1 MRRLATLL
9 FRWSAWLAA
18 LACVPGGTLWALTPL
33 GTHLADQRLPAG
45 SDRFWQLFSTAP
57 LLLLVGLAGL
67 WWLDCL
73 GSGRF
78 TWVGLAVAGVGICMI
93 VLGNIGQFWFGLDDL
108 FTLTAPAYRAFR
120 IGLLLLALGGAILGI
135 TAARDQALPV
145 WGLLPFAVAV
155 LCGLAAFLQDLGDL
169 GAGLWSAFGAGW
181 IWLGFSGTL
190 AHLLTNLRKRKT
202 KISDPQAGNAG
213 R

>member
-1 MRRLATLL
+1 
-9 FRWSAWLAA
+9 
-18 LACVPGGTLWALTPL
+18 
-33 GTHLADQRLPAG
+33 
-45 SDRFWQLFSTAP
+45 

-108 FTLTAPAYRAFR
+108 FTVTAPAYRAFR
-120 IGLLLLALGGAILGI
+120 IGLLFLALGGAILGI

>member
-67 WWLDCL
+67 WWLGYL
-73 GSGRF
+73 GSGRLARAGLVM
-78 TWVGLAVAGVGICMI
+78 TCVGLGMVVF
-93 VLGNIGQFWFGLDDL
+93 GNIVPPQ
-108 FTLTAPAYRAFR
+108 YRFR
-120 IGLLLLALGGAILGI
+120 VVSYSSSHE
-135 TAARDQALPV
+135 TSN
-145 WGLLPFAVAV
+145 
-155 LCGLAAFLQDLGDL
+155 LCMY
-169 GAGLWSAFGAGW
+169 AFGRGAR
-181 IWLGFSGTL
+181 T
-190 AHLLTNLRKRKT
+190 A
-202 KISDPQAGNAG
+202 
-213 R
+213 